1 MKITPRKATESDIDL
16 YFNWT
21 NDTDT
26 RNNSFNTQVVDY
38 QSHTNWFL
46 KKIVDKNTLMLVFE
60 NENSIP
66 VGQIRIEQKP
76 NENII
81 GISIDKSFRGLGL
94 SAPML
99 EISCKV
105 FFDESQEKSIH
116 AYIKKINLASLKSFK
131 KAGFQEE
138 KELLFGNKPS
148 YLLIKN
154 KI

>member
-66 VGQIRIEQKP
+66 DRL
-76 NENII
+76 
-81 GISIDKSFRGLGL
+81 R
-94 SAPML
+94 
-99 EISCKV
+99 C
-105 FFDESQEKSIH
+105 IH
-116 AYIKKINLASLKSFK
+116 SLLDHRY
-131 KAGFQEE
+131 GGRQRTDVD
-138 KELLFGNKPS
+138 GYDDITP
-148 YLLIKN
+148 
-154 KI
+154 